1 MKRFVLHITLLLCL
15 LFTKGIFVCSQNLF
29 HQDIFYGGVT
39 AGGFSTG
46 QGFGSGTL
54 NLYIEP
60 GSTIRKAYLFSYR
73 VGYPPTVPITI
84 NSVPYVF
91 DTLNCIMTVPH
102 LNHPI
107 ARPINLY
114 YYDITND
121 LNSSI
126 TSTFNITIPNQ
137 FGLPLN
143 WSWLSAFLYIEY
155 EHSALPKVASCIW
168 LNDKDFD
175 YLLSTTPY
183 NMIGMNPIDTNYS
196 VGLSLFTDRID
207 DENKVQVVFN
217 GNYLGKIAYSDAIN
231 SLWNYAGIKG
241 HFYYQNNTLYGLDDD
256 TANTTMNNSDGL
268 ADVSGY
274 LTNGATSYNLILENE
289 YLPPH
294 PIADYSRKGFNLL
307 FLNAYTTLCDTF
319 STGIIA
325 DTVICKSD
333 SIQLF
338 ASGGTNYY
346 WQPSTG
352 LSNPNIANPIASPEN
367 TTLYVVRIET
377 DSGCS
382 RTEKVLV
389 KVNELPK
396 INSISIKESIC
407 GNDDGQITIT
417 ATGVLPLQYSVGNGF
432 QNNNSFANLD
442 SGNYNITIIDNNG
455 CTYDTTVFMP
465 QIIPVNSFFTANP
478 QTGTEPLLV
487 NLNNQ
492 STEANNYLWFINND
506 FLSTNFNE
514 TYNFDSSG
522 VYTVTLIAYNNIP
535 QCADTFS
542 LQIIV
547 YDSLMVQIPNVFT
560 PNNDGINDNFTIK
573 VEGAK
578 KIKGAFINRWGNTIN
593 EFNIDIMTSP
603 VTLTLWDGYSQK
615 GQEVSDGVY
624 YYIIELTDMQDETKN
639 ITGFV
644 HIFK

>member
-1 MKRFVLHITLLLCL
+1 MIRKSLHIILFLFLFSNLL
-15 LFTKGIFVCSQNLF
+15 KAQNLF

-73 VGYPPTVPITI
+73 VGYPPTVPITV
-84 NSVPYVF
+84 NSVPYLF
-91 DTLNCIMTVPH
+91 DTLNCIMTVSHSNPFAV
-102 LNHPI
+102 PI
-107 ARPINLY
+107 KLY

-137 FGLPLN
+137 FGLPIN
-143 WSWLSAFLYIEY
+143 WGWWTAFVYIEY
-155 EHSALPKVASCIW
+155 ENLILPKVASSLWI
-168 LNDKDFD
+168 NDKDFLGNES
-175 YLLSTTPY
+175 YTMT
-183 NMIGMNPIDTNYS
+183 GMNPMNTTNPIGLALMIDRACNNTFA
-196 VGLSLFTDRID
+196 GLNVNLNS
-207 DENKVQVVFN
+207 
-217 GNYLGKIAYSDAIN
+217 NYLGIIGIPDAVNNLYSC
-231 SLWNYAGIKG
+231 SGTKG
-241 HFYYQNNTLYGLDDD
+241 HFYYQNNTLFAIDDD
-256 TANTTMNNSDGL
+256 SANNTMNGADAL
-268 ADVSGY
+268 ADISSY
-274 LTNGATSYNLILENE
+274 LSNGATGYTLNLIHNSPNPPLNE
-289 YLPPH
+289 P
-294 PIADYSRKGFNLL
+294 SFKLL
-307 FLNAYTTLCDTF
+307 FLNAYTTPCDTF

-346 WQPSTG
+346 WQPGTG

-417 ATGVLPLQYSVGNGF
+417 ATGVLPLQYSIGNGF
-432 QNNNSFANLD
+432 QSSNTFTNLA
-442 SGNYNITIIDNNG
+442 SGNYTITVLDNNG
-455 CTYDTTVFMP
+455 CTHDTTVFVP
-465 QIIPVNSFFTANP
+465 EINPVNALFIANP
-478 QTGTEPLLV
+478 QTGTEPLFV

-492 STEANNYLWFINND
+492 SSNANNFVWLIDNTPFSNA
-506 FLSTNFNE
+506 FNSSY
-514 TYNFDSSG
+514 TFDSSG
-522 VYTVTLIAYNNIP
+522 VYTITLIAYNNIP

-547 YDSLMVQIPNVFT
+547 YDSLMAQIPNVFT

-578 KIKGAFINRWGNTIN
+578 KIKGAFINRWGNTIH
-593 EFNIDIMTSP
+593 EFSIDIMTSP
-603 VTLTLWDGYSQK
+603 VTLTLWDGYSQT
-615 GQEVSDGVY
+615 GQEASDGVY